1 MMMTIG
7 IGVANQTEMH
17 KINTTLKS
25 RDRQA
30 LRPWSIIELD
40 WRTATQQSAL
50 DEWMDGWMTPNG
62 LRQRHGWMTTLEIK
76 FKSNK

>member
-17 KINTTLKS
+17 KINTTLKR
-25 RDRQA
+25 RDRQTVRQA

-40 WRTATQQSAL
+40 WWTATQQSAL
-50 DEWMDGWMTPNG
+50 DEWMD
-62 LRQRHGWMTTLEIK
+62 E
-76 FKSNK
+76 